1 MKDKVQVGDD
11 SKHKEVKEQV
21 KHFKG
26 QNMKQEFEDSLK
38 LMLKD
43 DVITKRDYV
52 SKVGGGSFVPFRT

>member
-1 MKDKVQVGDD
+1 M
-11 SKHKEVKEQV
+11 KEQV
-21 KHFKG
+21 KHFKA

-52 SKVGGGSFVPFRT
+52 SWLAGTDEAL